1 MRGNSIEDYEL
12 MANILERKRKVAKKK
27 KKKGVNGS
35 KLQRANAC
43 SLITNISEVQ
53 TLLRSLFLHIP

>member
-12 MANILERKRKVAKKK
+12 MANILERKRKVAK

>member
-12 MANILERKRKVAKKK
+12 MANILERKRKVAKK